1 MTTLLRPAGARQD
14 QRAPLFILAGR
25 EQAELDILS
34 IHIPDGMI
42 GGMPRKVLAPS
53 ILSADFLQLGE
64 AIKACCDA
72 GLDWFQLDIMDG
84 HFVPNISFG
93 PLVVK
98 ACRRATDA
106 FLDVH
111 LMISEPDRYLEAF
124 ASAGADS
131 LTIHYEAATH
141 LHHTISRIHA
151 LGMKVGVALNPGT
164 PVNVLDE
171 VVNQIDMILVMTVNP
186 GFAGQKFIPGS
197 PDKIKRA
204 RSYLDDRGAQAHLQV
219 DGGINVDTARMAADA
234 GANVFVAASAIF
246 QHPAGIAAGIEALRE
261 AISG

>member
-1 MTTLLRPAGARQD
+1 
-14 QRAPLFILAGR
+14 
-25 EQAELDILS
+25 
-34 IHIPDGMI
+34 MI
-42 GGMPRKVLAPS
+42 VEMPKNILAPS
-53 ILSADFLQLGE
+53 ILSADFLVLGD
-64 AIKACCDA
+64 AIKACEDA
-72 GLDWFQLDIMDG
+72 GVEWFQLDVMDG

-111 LMISEPDRYLEAF
+111 LMIHEPDQYLEAF
-124 ASAGADS
+124 SAAGADL

-141 LHHTISRIHA
+141 IHRTLSRIHS
-151 LGMKVGVALNPGT
+151 LGMKAGVALNPGT

-171 VVNQIDMILVMTVNP
+171 VIDLVDLVLVMTINP

-197 PDKIKRA
+197 HEKINRA
-204 RSYLDDRGAQAHLQV
+204 RSYLDEHGSKAHLQV
-219 DGGINVDTARMAADA
+219 DGGINVDTIKAAQGA

-246 QHPAGIAAGIEALRE
+246 QHPAGIAAGVETLQE
-261 AISG
+261 AISSS